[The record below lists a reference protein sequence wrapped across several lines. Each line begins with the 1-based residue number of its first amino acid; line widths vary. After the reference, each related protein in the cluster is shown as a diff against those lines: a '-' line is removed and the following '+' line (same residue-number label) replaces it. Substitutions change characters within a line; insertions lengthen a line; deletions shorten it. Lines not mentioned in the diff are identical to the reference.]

1 MPNILITYVM
11 ESMSHRVFSI
21 RASSNL
27 ALLLVLLSSLFSL
40 FIEVAFII
48 HFALISTILLLT
60 NSVGRPVIL
69 LQLQTHTHT
78 HRNPQPRTHTRTH
91 TLTQRAKHV
100 WQQFLIFMPRHVVKP
115 H

>member
-11 ESMSHRVFSI
+11 ESMSYRVFSN

-27 ALLLVLLSSLFSL
+27 ALLLVLLSSLFSF

-78 HRNPQPRTHTRTH
+78 HTETHSHAHTRVRTRSH
-91 TLTQRAKHV
+91 RERSMCGSNFS
-100 WQQFLIFMPRHVVKP
+100 FLCLDML
-115 H
+115 